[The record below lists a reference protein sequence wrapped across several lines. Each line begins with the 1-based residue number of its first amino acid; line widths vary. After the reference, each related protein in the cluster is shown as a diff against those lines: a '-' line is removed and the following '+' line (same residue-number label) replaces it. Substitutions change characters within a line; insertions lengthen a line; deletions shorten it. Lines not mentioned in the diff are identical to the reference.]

1 MNSDSVVQIVRD
13 ALMMAFWLSAP
24 ILIVGFL
31 AGIIMSLLQIVTSIQ
46 DSAFS
51 TVPRLAA
58 VLAATILAM
67 PWILQKA
74 SSYATSILGNLS
86 RYAQ

>member
-1 MNSDSVVQIVRD
+1 MV
-13 ALMMAFWLSAP
+13 AFWLSAP

-31 AGIIMSLLQIVTSIQ
+31 AGIVVSLVQIVTSIQ
-46 DSAFS
+46 DPAFN

-58 VLAATILAM
+58 VLVATILAM
-67 PWILQKA
+67 PWILNKA
-74 SSYATSILGNLS
+74 TVYASAILGNLS

>member
-24 ILIVGFL
+24 ILIVAFV
-31 AGIIMSLLQIVTSIQ
+31 AGVVMSLLQIVTSIQ
-46 DSAFS
+46 DSAFN
-51 TVPRLAA
+51 TVPRLVA
-58 VLAATILAM
+58 VLAALILAM

-74 SSYATSILGNLS
+74 TAYTTSILGNLS